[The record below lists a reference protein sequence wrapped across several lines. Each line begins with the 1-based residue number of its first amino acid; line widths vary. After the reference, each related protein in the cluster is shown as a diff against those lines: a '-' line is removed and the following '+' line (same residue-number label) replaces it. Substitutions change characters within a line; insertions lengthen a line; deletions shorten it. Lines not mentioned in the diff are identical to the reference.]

1 MKQMI
6 LNLLY
11 PLFVLLLVLLIWQ
24 IAAWSIDVDLILPT
38 PLAAFQNLKEYLED
52 SKFWISVGWTLLRCL
67 ESFFF
72 AFIVALACSLLAYLN
87 KTCEKLFNPFM
98 AFIRAIPT
106 MAIILILVISISPS
120 QAPVIIAFIV
130 ICPTLYQ
137 TFLESFK
144 SIDTTLIEMIHLYQV
159 PKKKQIFKFYIPSI
173 LPMILNN
180 SATGFSLN
188 MKLVIAA
195 EALALTRNSIGNLMQ
210 SSKVSLE
217 VENLFALTIIAVLLG
232 IICELAIKFLAKR
245 VCKYA

>member
-120 QAPVIIAFIV
+120 QA
-130 ICPTLYQ
+130 
-137 TFLESFK
+137 
-144 SIDTTLIEMIHLYQV
+144 
-159 PKKKQIFKFYIPSI
+159 QIGR
-173 LPMILNN
+173 
-180 SATGFSLN
+180 AH
-188 MKLVIAA
+188 V
-195 EALALTRNSIGNLMQ
+195 
-210 SSKVSLE
+210 
-217 VENLFALTIIAVLLG
+217 
-232 IICELAIKFLAKR
+232 
-245 VCKYA
+245 